1 MQECEKRDTQG
12 LVSTQAAEWF
22 VLLRDGNL
30 SEREQRR
37 YLDWLKQSPTHAA
50 AMAHLEQLYS
60 ILKNMFLALK

>member
-1 MQECEKRDTQG
+1 MHECEKRDTQA

-22 VLLRDGNL
+22 VLLRDGDL
-30 SEREQRR
+30 SEGEQRR

-60 ILKNMFLALK
+60 ILKSMFLGFK